1 MTLNYTLCSFDLKA
15 FGNLQVKLVHYSYN
29 IAGSRIFTGRTAL
42 SLIYIYTFLRFPYL
56 CDRSWIKTKILKL
69 IAQSLI
75 LHEGSEGWFVVWFT
89 VWKTPQREI
98 CDLLFSAINTT
109 ITFCDLWLAVTS
121 TLQVCKKNK
130 NKTYI
135 VFCVCVYYEIKSG
148 ISHCVSLGLFLLKPL
163 FLPPP
168 YWGFLELEVSIAYK
182 D

>member
-121 TLQVCKKNK
+121 TLQVCKKKQKQNLHS
-130 NKTYI
+130 
-135 VFCVCVYYEIKSG
+135 VLCVCILWNKKWNQPL
-148 ISHCVSLGLFLLKPL
+148 CVSGSFSFEASVFTTTILGF
-163 FLPPP
+163 F
-168 YWGFLELEVSIAYK
+168 GARS
-182 D
+182 